1 MVDKKS
7 EQNNKLKAKKNK
19 KPKNVQQANIEND
32 SEINNPEKAEK
43 LRIFYSEEYNPWYN
57 LALEEYLLEQ
67 VEEDEIILYLWQ
79 NEHTVVIG
87 RNQNAWKEC
96 RCSKLEDEDNGFLA
110 RRLSGGGAV
119 YHDLG
124 NLNFT
129 FLMERNNYDLH
140 QQLSVILKAVKELGI
155 KAEFSGRNDITAR
168 GKKFSGNA
176 FYFGTDRAYHH
187 GTILYDTEIEP
198 LLEYLAVS
206 AEKIKSKGIESVR
219 SRVVNLKNINNE
231 LTLELIKEK
240 LEESFLDIYGNGNSV
255 NGIIRVKPSE
265 MEELEKRYKKYSS
278 WDWRYGMTPDF
289 DIYFENRF
297 DWGGVELGLNLKD
310 GIINEARA
318 YSDAMQADFFAELGD
333 LLEGTI
339 FQKSAINSQINKLK
353 KDGLEAVISD
363 MTEWIADRDI

>member
-1 MVDKKS
+1 VVDNK
-7 EQNNKLKAKKNK
+7 ENNLDNNEYNIDKA
-19 KPKNVQQANIEND
+19 D
-32 SEINNPEKAEK
+32 K

-67 VEEDEIILYLWQ
+67 VNNDEIILYLWQ

-96 RCSKLEDEDNGFLA
+96 RCSKLEDEDGGFLA

-129 FLMERNNYDLH
+129 FLMERENYDLH
-140 QQLSVILKAVKELGI
+140 QQLSVILDAVKELGI
-155 KAEFSGRNDITAR
+155 EAEFSGRNDLTAQD
-168 GKKFSGNA
+168 KKFSGNA
-176 FYFGTDRAYHH
+176 FYFGTDKAYHH

-206 AEKIKSKGIESVR
+206 KEKIESKGIESVR
-219 SRVVNLKNINNE
+219 SRVINLKDINPE
-231 LTLELIKEK
+231 LNLDSIKKELEL
-240 LEESFLDIYGNGNSV
+240 SFVKIYGNGNTAKD
-255 NGIIRVKPSE
+255 IIKVRPSQ
-265 MEELEKRYKKYSS
+265 MKELAELYKKYSS

-297 DWGGVELGLNLKD
+297 DWGGLELGLNLKD
-310 GIINEARA
+310 GIINEAGV
-318 YSDAMQADFFAELGD
+318 YSDAMQAELFAKMAP
-333 LLEGTI
+333 LLENTK
-339 FQKSAINSQINKLK
+339 FDKNKINAQINKLK
-353 KDGLEAVISD
+353 NEKNEEIITDI
-363 MTEWIADRDI
+363 TEWIEARDI